1 MKMILIQD
9 GSQNTNVDKP
19 LRIIGDPYKVQ
30 QACEMVMDILR
41 ERDQGGFGDRNEYG
55 SRVGG
60 GIDVSAST
68 SGRWAARSRADLG
81 AHQVTLSPGL
91 PGACTQAFSWCSHW
105 PEWRDDQED
114 PE

>member
-1 MKMILIQD
+1 MVCL
-9 GSQNTNVDKP
+9 
-19 LRIIGDPYKVQ
+19 Q

-60 GIDVSAST
+60 GIDVSASA
-68 SGRWAARSRADLG
+68 SGRWATGSRAELG
-81 AHQVTLSPGL
+81 ARHVTMPPVLL
-91 PGACTQAFSWCSHW
+91 GACTQAFSWCSHW